1 MYDVR
6 LSLCLAF
13 RKFRSL
19 SLFNATF
26 LSLHLYF
33 QPFADAQ
40 DNIWE
45 SLSLWFLFILT
56 TILPLPMFAYPYG
69 RGADTIISILILVP
83 VVLMASRTAMQKLDG
98 VLLYISPSMSELQ
111 NLTLT
116 HLQFKF
122 SAVDADCGDDKR
134 KCIVCAPSI
143 SSTAIT
149 PQCHAKNAEAR
160 ISVTR
165 IHEFSG
171 AKVEVIPL
179 QVFHMSIAVLTFVV
193 NECLLK
199 LSSLQ
204 QEGDN
209 VIDIYV
215 RHRRF
220 KKQTGKYTV
229 VVHRQT
235 LEDAAVEEYPWY
247 AQLLSRVKQHRTR
260 YRLETMR
267 MTRLQQLRPQS
278 AT

>member
-1 MYDVR
+1 
-6 LSLCLAF
+6 
-13 RKFRSL
+13 
-19 SLFNATF
+19 
-26 LSLHLYF
+26 
-33 QPFADAQ
+33 
-40 DNIWE
+40 
-45 SLSLWFLFILT
+45 
-56 TILPLPMFAYPYG
+56 MFAYPYG

-149 PQCHAKNAEAR
+149 PQCHAKNAKAR

-165 IHEFSG
+165 IHEFSD
-171 AKVEVIPL
+171 ANSEVIPL

-193 NECLLK
+193 NECLLN

-229 VVHRQT
+229 VVRRQT